1 MRWIARL
8 LIRPKS
14 LANPGKCFQ
23 IKPMCNHN
31 LQLQSISAYTTRN
44 QKLDKLLINE
54 KVAMT
59 RKAKE
64 DLRPLVNR

>member
-8 LIRPKS
+8 LIHLKS
-14 LANPGKCFQ
+14 PANPGNCLQ
-23 IKPMCNHN
+23 IKPTCNHN

-64 DLRPLVNR
+64 DLKQPVNR

>member
-14 LANPGKCFQ
+14 PVNLGKCLQ

-64 DLRPLVNR
+64 DLRQPVNK

>member
-8 LIRPKS
+8 LIHPKS
-14 LANPGKCFQ
+14 PANPGKCLQ

-31 LQLQSISAYTTRN
+31 LQLQFISAYTTRN

-64 DLRPLVNR
+64 DLRQLVNR